1 MEIIEETPSIFTYTK
16 PTFPSDCLF
25 NISPSSIGRF
35 FSMPKVWYIDNMTDV
50 GQTFT
55 GNTGSVTGTICHHI
69 YECVVKGIPVNRD
82 EINDQ
87 LDKYM
92 LLNPNPAVDVTQ
104 VKADYPL
111 VTAAVVNDYILA
123 SKANKVEV
131 EKQIVGKV
139 CNGIYVGGTVDRIED
154 DCVTDY
160 KNVVTKPADN
170 APIPFDY
177 KIQLLA
183 YAYILRQLGYEI
195 NRIRIV
201 YGVKPTKT
209 LPARCVVVTES
220 IDFMADKLIDDT
232 LKLIAESVLAVRE
245 NPELTYLL
253 FKSMDL
259 KQR

>member
-1 MEIIEETPSIFTYTK
+1 MEITEETPSIFTYTK

-35 FSMPKVWYIDNMTDV
+35 FSMPKIWYMDNMTDV

-104 VKADYPL
+104 VKTDYPL

-123 SKANKVEV
+123 SKANKVEA

-139 CNGIYVGGTVDRIED
+139 CNGIYVGGTCDRIED
-154 DCVTDY
+154 DGIVVDY
-160 KNVVTKPADN
+160 KNVATKPADN

-201 YGVKPTKT
+201 YGIRPTKT
-209 LPARCVVVTES
+209 LPARCIVVTES
-220 IDFMADKLIDDT
+220 IDFIADKLISDT
-232 LKLIAESVLAVRE
+232 LRLIAESVLAVKE
-245 NPELTYLL
+245 NPKLAYLI
-253 FKSMDL
+253 FKSMDF
-259 KQR
+259 KE

>member
-1 MEIIEETPSIFTYTK
+1 
-16 PTFPSDCLF
+16 
-25 NISPSSIGRF
+25 
-35 FSMPKVWYIDNMTDV
+35 
-50 GQTFT
+50 
-55 GNTGSVTGTICHHI
+55 
-69 YECVVKGIPVNRD
+69 
-82 EINDQ
+82 
-87 LDKYM
+87 M

-104 VKADYPL
+104 VKTDYPL

-123 SKANKVEV
+123 SKANKVEA

-139 CNGIYVGGTVDRIED
+139 CNGIYVGGTCDRIED
-154 DCVTDY
+154 DCVVDY

-201 YGVKPTKT
+201 YGIRPTKT

-220 IDFMADKLIDDT
+220 IDFMADKLINDT
-232 LKLIAESVLAVRE
+232 LRLIAESVLAVKE
-245 NPELTYLL
+245 NPKLAYLI
-253 FKSMDL
+253 FKSMDF
-259 KQR
+259 KE